1 MLENVKI
8 NRKQNSI
15 SGIVGLFI
23 SLIFIIRFSSIV
35 GLLIDFSESISR
47 ENSINPNT
55 IIEIQILFILFI
67 LLMITFSVIVILDL
81 TRNITQYFNTY
92 FQTDQAK
99 NIFLIDDI
107 CSKKRLPLIILITGT
122 LLGILL
128 HLYLLILGEPSFEG
142 TMEKSSS
149 LLFLFSAI
157 ILIIS
162 ITRIDKG
169 LFSSRIRRKI
179 ILSIIV
185 ISGMLILIFG
195 EEISWGQRIFGWE
208 SSGAFIEHNY
218 QNEINVHN
226 FFNPIFKYIYPIV
239 GMGSFIVLFFIWL
252 FPKKRK
258 SYYFKLFFPHP
269 SLFFLV
275 FIMAC
280 SSFSSAGEEIYEQLF
295 AIFVLLYSLRIFM
308 CLSFPKIDL
317 SNL

>member
-1 MLENVKI
+1 MTIL
-8 NRKQNSI
+8 SM
-15 SGIVGLFI
+15 
-23 SLIFIIRFSSIV
+23 II
-35 GLLIDFSESISR
+35 
-47 ENSINPNT
+47 
-55 IIEIQILFILFI
+55 
-67 LLMITFSVIVILDL
+67 ILDL
-81 TRNITQYFNTY
+81 KRNIIQYFNTY

-99 NIFLIDDI
+99 KIFLVDDI
-107 CSKKRLPLIILITGT
+107 CSKKQLPLYILIIGT
-122 LLGILL
+122 LFGILM

-162 ITRIDKG
+162 ITRIKKG
-169 LFSSRIRRKI
+169 LVPSRNWGKI
-179 ILSIIV
+179 IFSIII
-185 ISGMLILIFG
+185 ISGILLLIFG

-208 SSGAFIEHNY
+208 SSSVFTEHNY

-239 GMGSFIVLFFIWL
+239 GMGSFIVLFFMWI

-269 SLFFLV
+269 SLFFLI

-295 AIFVLLYSLRIFM
+295 AIFVLLYSFRLFM
-308 CLSFPKIDL
+308 CLSFPKIGL